1 MIKYQ
6 VEEDFLCGGWQN
18 VESDGDGN
26 KIYYDTAEEAQ
37 ASINDFVEEWNE
49 EVDNGTNEL
58 GDHYDVDNYRVVKVN
73 IDERLD
79 VLQKIK
85 EMCKT
90 NRWIDWSDKDPNAQF
105 KIIQSLIENPNLKYY
120 EENGEVADI
129 EETEMEQVIIP
140 IRHDT
145 KSFGRHS

>member
-6 VEEDFLCGGWQN
+6 VEHYTWCDGWVN
-18 VESDGDGN
+18 CESDGDGN
-26 KIYYDTAEEAQ
+26 KIYYETADEAQ

-58 GDHYDVDNYRVVKVN
+58 GDHYDVDEYRVVKVN

-85 EMCKT
+85 ELCMT
-90 NRWIDWSDKDPNAQF
+90 NRRIDWTDKDPSDQF
-105 KIIQSLIENPNLKYY
+105 KIIQSLIENPNLEYY
-120 EENGEVADI
+120 EENGEIAEI
-129 EETEMEQVIIP
+129 EVEKQSPVSREDCNNKQETL
-140 IRHDT
+140 
-145 KSFGRHS
+145 

>member
-37 ASINDFVEEWNE
+37 ASISDFVEEWNE

-85 EMCKT
+85 ELCIT
-90 NRWIDWSDKDPNAQF
+90 NRRIDWTDIDPSYQF
-105 KIIQSLIENPNLKYY
+105 KIIQSLIENPNLEYY
-120 EENGEVADI
+120 EENGEIAEI
-129 EETEMEQVIIP
+129 EAEKQSPVSREDCNNKQEIL
-140 IRHDT
+140 
-145 KSFGRHS
+145 

>member
-58 GDHYDVDNYRVVKVN
+58 GDHYDVDN
-73 IDERLD
+73 
-79 VLQKIK
+79 
-85 EMCKT
+85 
-90 NRWIDWSDKDPNAQF
+90 
-105 KIIQSLIENPNLKYY
+105 
-120 EENGEVADI
+120 
-129 EETEMEQVIIP
+129 
-140 IRHDT
+140 
-145 KSFGRHS
+145 

>member
-26 KIYYDTAEEAQ
+26 KIYYETAEEAQ
-37 ASINDFVEEWNE
+37 ASINDCVEEWNE

-58 GDHYDVDNYRVVKVN
+58 GDHYDVDDYRVVKVN

-79 VLQKIK
+79 VLQEIK
-85 EMCKT
+85 DICKM
-90 NRWIDWSDKDPNAQF
+90 NRKVDWTDKNPSDEF
-105 KIIQSLIENPNLKYY
+105 KAILDMIEKQ
-120 EENGEVADI
+120 GI
-129 EETEMEQVIIP
+129 EEVEVEQKIIP
-140 IRHDT
+140 IKQDT
-145 KSFGRHS
+145 KHFGRHS

>member
-6 VEEDFLCGGWQN
+6 VEHDTFCDGWVN
-18 VESDGDGN
+18 CESDGDGN

-37 ASINDFVEEWNE
+37 ASINECVEEWNE

-58 GDHYDVDNYRVVKVN
+58 GDHYSVDEYRVVKVN

-85 EMCKT
+85 DMCKI
-90 NRWIDWSDKDPNAQF
+90 NRRIDWSDKDPNAQF
-105 KIIQSLIENPNLKYY
+105 KIIQSLIENPNLEYY
-120 EENGEVADI
+120 EENGEIEDI

-140 IRHDT
+140 IRRDT
-145 KSFGRHS
+145 KAFGRHS